1 MERVDV
7 LSLVNNIQEPQCTID
22 ILLRRRLKKTDIN
35 DINEPYFASEFTQ
48 TKLMVHG
55 HRHDD
60 ENCIGRS
67 SGNMTMD
74 LVIASG
80 GTAMV
85 RKSLSEC
92 LGYF

>member
-1 MERVDV
+1 MR
-7 LSLVNNIQEPQCTID
+7 
-22 ILLRRRLKKTDIN
+22 
-35 DINEPYFASEFTQ
+35 PYFASEFTQ

-67 SGNMTMD
+67 GGNMTMD

-92 LGYF
+92 LVKKFRVLLVNLLLQ